1 MPAWRVSVLFAVTF
15 SQALP
20 AAPPPRVPLAA
31 TSPWNLD
38 YGETQCVASRTYGTA
53 GKSLILGVRP
63 APNGESYELLVGR
76 QRYGPEFAEEFEG
89 SVDFGNGPIT
99 SWLLHYGSSKK
110 KVSLDQFRISASDM
124 SQASGSNSVT
134 LHTRGGPDVTFAL
147 ANMPALL
154 KGLADCTADLKRYW
168 NMEPPEK
175 DKIATEIKG
184 DVRSIFSSTDYPA
197 EAMKNHQEGRVQ
209 FLLLIDEVGKVAA
222 CHVLKASGVPVLDGM
237 GCQVIGKRAK
247 FKPALDKQGKPIRST
262 YITPVVAWAIR

>member
-1 MPAWRVSVLFAVTF
+1 MPSWRVSVLFAILF
-15 SQALP
+15 AQALP
-20 AAPPPRVPLAA
+20 AAPPRVPLQP
-31 TSPWNLD
+31 TGSWVLD
-38 YGETQCVASRTYGTA
+38 YGETQCIASRQYGTTE
-53 GKSLILGVRP
+53 KPLILGIRP
-63 APNGESYELLVGR
+63 APNGETYELIVGR
-76 QRYGPEFAEEFEG
+76 ARYGPEFAEEFEG

-99 SWLLHYGSSKK
+99 SWLLHYGRSGK

-124 SQASGSNSVT
+124 SQAGVSKSAT

-175 DKIATEIKG
+175 DKIATVSKG
-184 DVRSIFSSTDYPA
+184 EVRSIFSDTDYPA

-209 FLLLIDEVGKVAA
+209 FLLLIDERGKVAA

-237 GCQVIGKRAK
+237 GCQVIGQRAK

-262 YITPVVAWAIR
+262 YITPLVVWAIG